1 MREARRAPMTVVMI
15 PLPGGFAT
23 FDPGGGAGMA
33 ARTRSS
39 SSQPRTMIAV
49 VLIGV
54 LWAGLLTLP
63 AKALA
68 AGFTLM
74 SESGEI
80 ETGKKLDDEIG
91 AKMGFYT
98 EPKLQAY
105 VSDVVRRLVRG
116 GSPRSFEYRVR
127 IVDIAD
133 ENAFATVGGYVYV
146 TRGMLAQLNSETELA
161 GVMAHEISHIS
172 HRHVAKQQT
181 RALAYQVI
189 GMGAMA
195 LGATLGNA
203 DNNLGLAPLG
213 VSAALATILSSY
225 NQEAELEADESGLL
239 MMDQAGYDPRGLVT
253 FLRGL
258 RARERLTGLGY
269 HGMLA
274 THPETAERIAK
285 AETMAQLLAS
295 QRSFGESGEETYKM
309 HLEGLPYG
317 QRHDRLRL
325 ALYRTEPGDT
335 LASIREKVM
344 APDEKAWE
352 VTRLNRLR
360 NSDAIQPGMLLK
372 IVVSD
377 GRAVALPQRQLDIS
391 RDRPVAPPPPPRP
404 MPPQRSRVP
413 YPRN

>member
-1 MREARRAPMTVVMI
+1 MAYRMTSH
-15 PLPGGFAT
+15 P
-23 FDPGGGAGMA
+23 
-33 ARTRSS
+33 
-39 SSQPRTMIAV
+39 SQPRTLVAV
-49 VLIGV
+49 VVIG
-54 LWAGLLTLP
+54 ALLTGFFTLP
-63 AKALA
+63 SKALA
-68 AGFTLM
+68 TGFTLM

-80 ETGKKLDDEIG
+80 ETGQKLDDEIG

-105 VSDVVRRLVRG
+105 VSDLVRRLVRG
-116 GSPRSFEYRVR
+116 GTPRSFEYRVK

-172 HRHVAKQQT
+172 HRHMAKQQT
-181 RALAYQVI
+181 RALAYQVL

-195 LGATLGNA
+195 LGATLGNES
-203 DNNLGLAPLG
+203 NNLGLAPLG

-239 MMDQAGYDPRGLVT
+239 MMAQAGYDPRGLVT
-253 FLRGL
+253 FLRSI

-295 QRSFGESGEETYKM
+295 QQSFTEVDAEAYKL

-317 QRHDRLRL
+317 HRHDRLRL
-325 ALYRTEPGDT
+325 TLYRTEPSDS
-335 LASIREKVM
+335 LASLRQKFM
-344 APDEKAWE
+344 AADDKAWE
-352 VTRLNRLR
+352 ITRLNRLR
-360 NSDAIQPGMLLK
+360 GNDSVQPGMLLK
-372 IVVSD
+372 IVVAD
-377 GRAVALPQRQLDIS
+377 GRAMPLPQRQLDLS
-391 RDRPVAPPPPPRP
+391 QDRPVSPPPPPTRL
-404 MPPQRSRVP
+404 PPQRSRVP
-413 YPRN
+413 YPRH